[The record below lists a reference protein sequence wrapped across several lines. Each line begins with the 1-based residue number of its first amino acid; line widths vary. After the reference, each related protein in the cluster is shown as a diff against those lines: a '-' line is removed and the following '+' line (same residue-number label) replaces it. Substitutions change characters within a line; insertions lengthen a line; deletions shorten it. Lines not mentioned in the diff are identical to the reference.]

1 MNSIPRETKDNR
13 VVEKDVETK
22 FYLCHISTFSLAVT
36 MHSDIMMLGTNFMIL
51 RVVKGINTVRFF
63 WE

>member
-1 MNSIPRETKDNR
+1 MNIIPHETKENR

-36 MHSDIMMLGTNFMIL
+36 THSDITMPGTNVYDFESSE
-51 RVVKGINTVRFF
+51 RS
-63 WE
+63 